1 VRESRESAI
10 DPRVTSGRYLQMTCL
25 HDCFL
30 AHTAALL
37 QTSTELSL
45 STPCS
50 STFGFQALAHP
61 GTYHVENS
69 ASARKLKQ
77 CFHASFHAWRSKV
90 RGTRAARKS
99 VALLA
104 SMPKFIYGSG
114 AYCKAS
120 GLLLILAAAAGRATD
135 FLAARVP

>member
-90 RGTRAARKS
+90 RGT
-99 VALLA
+99 
-104 SMPKFIYGSG
+104 KFIYGSG